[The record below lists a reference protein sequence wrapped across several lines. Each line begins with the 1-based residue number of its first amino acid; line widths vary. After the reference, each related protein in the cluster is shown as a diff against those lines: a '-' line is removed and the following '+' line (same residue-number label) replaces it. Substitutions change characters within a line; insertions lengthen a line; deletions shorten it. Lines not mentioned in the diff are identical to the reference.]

1 MVVYKIDLQKLEE
14 NYNSFSAWG
23 EVFFPVKTNHN
34 KIILSKLK
42 RLGSGFECDS
52 IEHIKKIYS
61 KRNSHKI
68 IFSNVAKSEQ
78 DIIWAA
84 KHNIVFYTVDDEKT
98 LRLILHYAKKYGLGH
113 LKINLRLNI
122 YDIFKKEFKAKG
134 TKDSRLGAS
143 ARTIKH
149 LLGILDSE
157 EEITIERGISFYV
170 QAEVH
175 DDKDMLL
182 RVSGYIAKHFC
193 KGNKLDFVNIGGGSD
208 IYRLNYSKQIMFD
221 NLKKLGVS
229 KIVLEPGRYMVGDI
243 EEMETNCTRSIYTDL
258 NGGEYVLS
266 MAVGIYHG
274 LIDCKL
280 HNRNFDIYI
289 KVGERAEKLLPLQ
302 EGAPK
307 AKGSKQK
314 AKRLVLRGPT
324 ADSSDIVGI
333 FEVPK
338 LLLNAA
344 DNEKISFVIKNVGAY
359 VEVLCSDFSG
369 KIPVKYKIV

>member
-175 DDKDMLL
+175 DDK
-182 RVSGYIAKHFC
+182 I
-193 KGNKLDFVNIGGGSD
+193 
-208 IYRLNYSKQIMFD
+208 
-221 NLKKLGVS
+221 
-229 KIVLEPGRYMVGDI
+229 
-243 EEMETNCTRSIYTDL
+243 
-258 NGGEYVLS
+258 
-266 MAVGIYHG
+266 
-274 LIDCKL
+274 
-280 HNRNFDIYI
+280 
-289 KVGERAEKLLPLQ
+289 
-302 EGAPK
+302 
-307 AKGSKQK
+307 
-314 AKRLVLRGPT
+314 
-324 ADSSDIVGI
+324 
-333 FEVPK
+333 
-338 LLLNAA
+338 
-344 DNEKISFVIKNVGAY
+344 
-359 VEVLCSDFSG
+359 
-369 KIPVKYKIV
+369 